1 MNCGVEKAM
10 NGEGTKV
17 MNGEAAKAMNGEMIN
32 DVAKLL
38 GVRYPVLQGAMA
50 WVAEYNLV
58 AAVSNG
64 GGVGIIGTG
73 AADGEFVRGQV
84 RKTRELTGKPFG
96 VNIVMLSP
104 FAEEVVRVVIE
115 EKVRVVT
122 TGAGNPGKY
131 VEGLK
136 AAGCV
141 VIPVVPSAALAKRM
155 ERAGADAVIAEGCE
169 AGGHI
174 GEITTM
180 CLVPQVADAVSIP
193 VIAAGGIAD
202 GRGAAAA
209 FMLGAKGVQIATRFL
224 AAKEC
229 VVSQAYK
236 DRVLAAGDTDTVVT
250 GRFTGHPVRV
260 LKNKLTREILS
271 KEKEDISPEEFEEL
285 MSGTLRK
292 AVVDG
297 DADFGSLMA
306 GQSAGL
312 VKKEQSAA
320 EIIEEI
326 MREMRETFI
335 SQADF
340 YNEQASCSDG
350 W

>member
-1 MNCGVEKAM
+1 MK
-10 NGEGTKV
+10 
-17 MNGEAAKAMNGEMIN
+17 
-32 DVAKLL
+32 DVTELL

-50 WVAEYNLV
+50 WVAEHRLA

-64 GGVGIIGTG
+64 GGLGIIAGG
-73 AADGEFVRGQV
+73 SADADFVRGQI
-84 RKTRELTGKPFG
+84 RQARELTGLPFG
-96 VNIVMLSP
+96 VNIMLMSP
-104 FAEEVVRVVIE
+104 FADDLVRLVID
-115 EKVRVVT
+115 EKVSVVT

-131 VEGLK
+131 MEALK
-136 AAGCV
+136 EAGII
-141 VIPVVPSAALAKRM
+141 VIPVVASSALARRM

-180 CLVPQVADAVSIP
+180 NLLPQVADAVTIP

-209 FMLGAKGVQIATRFL
+209 FMLGARGVQVGTRFL
-224 AAKEC
+224 VATEA
-229 VVSQAYK
+229 VVAQAYK

-260 LKNKLTREILS
+260 LRNKLTREVLA
-271 KEKEDISPEEFEEL
+271 KEKEEMSVEEFEL
-285 MSGTLRK
+285 LLSGTLRK
-292 AVVDG
+292 AVVEG
-297 DADFGSLMA
+297 DTDYGSLMS

-320 EIIEEI
+320 EIIEDI
-326 MREMRETFI
+326 ANGMREVYAACGDYFGMG
-335 SQADF
+335 A
-340 YNEQASCSDG
+340 
-350 W
+350 

>member
-1 MNCGVEKAM
+1 MKN
-10 NGEGTKV
+10 
-17 MNGEAAKAMNGEMIN
+17 
-32 DVAKLL
+32 VAELL
-38 GVRYPVLQGAMA
+38 GIRYPVLQGAMA
-50 WVAEYNLV
+50 WVAEHRLV

-64 GGVGIIGTG
+64 GGLGIIGTG

-84 RKTRELTGKPFG
+84 RKARELTDLPFG

-104 FAEEVVRVVIE
+104 FADEVVRAVIE
-115 EKVRVVT
+115 EKVSVVT

-131 VEGLK
+131 MEALK
-136 AAGCV
+136 AAGII

-155 ERAGADAVIAEGCE
+155 ERAGADAVVAEGCE

-209 FMLGAKGVQIATRFL
+209 FALGARGVQVATRFL
-224 AAKEC
+224 VAKEA

-236 DRVLAAGDTDTVVT
+236 DRVIGAVDTDTVVT

-260 LKNKLTREILS
+260 IRNKLTRDILS
-271 KEKEDISPEEFEEL
+271 KEKEEISPEEFEEL
-285 MSGTLRK
+285 MSGTLQK
-292 AVVDG
+292 AVVSG
-297 DADFGSLMA
+297 DVDYGSLMA

-320 EIIEEI
+320 EIIEDI
-326 MREMRETFI
+326 MSGMRDVCAGLGE
-335 SQADF
+335 
-340 YNEQASCSDG
+340 YV
-350 W
+350 

>member
-1 MNCGVEKAM
+1 MSDLAG
-10 NGEGTKV
+10 
-17 MNGEAAKAMNGEMIN
+17 
-32 DVAKLL
+32 LL
-38 GVRYPVLQGAMA
+38 GIRYPVLQGGMA
-50 WVAEYNLV
+50 WVSEHRLV

-64 GGVGIIGTG
+64 GGLGIIGTG
-73 AADGEFVRGQV
+73 AADGEFVRGEI
-84 RKTRELTGKPFG
+84 RKTREMTDMPFG

-104 FAEEVVRVVIE
+104 FAGEVVQAVIE
-115 EKVRVVT
+115 EKVPVVT

-131 VEGLK
+131 MEGLK
-136 AAGCV
+136 ACGTV
-141 VIPVVPSAALAKRM
+141 VIPVVPSAALAKRV
-155 ERAGADAVIAEGCE
+155 ERAGANAVVAEGCE

-209 FMLGAKGVQIATRFL
+209 FMLGASGIQMATRFL
-224 AAKEC
+224 SAKEC
-229 VVSQAYK
+229 VASQAYK
-236 DRVLAAGDTDTVVT
+236 DRVLAASDTDTVVT

-260 LKNKLTREILS
+260 LRNRLTREILS

-297 DADFGSLMA
+297 DADYGSLMA

-320 EIIEEI
+320 EIIEDI
-326 MREMRETFI
+326 MGEMRKI
-335 SQADF
+335 IK
-340 YNEQASCSDG
+340 EQGAL
-350 W
+350 